1 MKKSLSFL
9 LLLGLG
15 AFASACSG
23 VAGEYCDLYCDCEG
37 CSDEEYDEC
46 VINQDAAIDAASA
59 YDCDAEYDEYVQC
72 ALEEND
78 CDDDNFVVDS
88 SCAGE
93 AENLLECL
101 DDGSDLI

>member
-37 CSDEEYDEC
+37 CSDEEYDE
-46 VINQDAAIDAASA
+46 
-59 YDCDAEYDEYVQC
+59 YVQC